1 MNAKAKGYILG
12 SIAAASYGMNP
23 LFALPLYKAGM
34 DPDSV
39 LFFRY
44 LFAIP
49 LLGIMIKA
57 RGRTFKIQ
65 RKETFPLSIMGL
77 LVALSSLTLFLSYN
91 YMAAGIAST
100 LLFVYPIMV
109 ALIMAMVFKEKLAL
123 QTIVC
128 MLLALGG
135 IGLLYKSEDGST
147 LSLIGT
153 LLVFASSLSYA
164 IYIVGINQTSLKN
177 VATLKVTFYVLLFG
191 LSLFV
196 ARLLYS
202 GVLNTPDEWY
212 LWGNLLALA
221 VFPTAISF
229 LCTTGAIQYIGSTP
243 TAILGALE
251 PVTAIFFGIAVFGES
266 LTVRESIGL
275 VMIIVAVTLVI
286 AGGNI
291 TGQLVR
297 FRKLFPRLPIK
308 SKKNN

>member
-57 RGRTFKIQ
+57 RGRSFKIQ
-65 RKETFPLSIMGL
+65 RKETFPLIIMGL

-177 VATLKVTFYVLLFG
+177 VPTLKVTFYVLLFG

-202 GVLNTPDEWY
+202 GVLNTPDQWY
-212 LWGNLLALA
+212 LWANLLALA

-266 LTVRESIGL
+266 LTVRESFGL
-275 VMIIVAVTLVI
+275 VMIIVAVTFVI

-291 TGQLVR
+291 TSQLVR
-297 FRKLFPRLPIK
+297 FRKLFPRLPIR
-308 SKKNN
+308 SKKRN

>member
-57 RGRTFKIQ
+57 RGRSFKIQ
-65 RKETFPLSIMGL
+65 RKETFPLIIMGL

-153 LLVFASSLSYA
+153 LLVFASALSYA

-202 GVLNTPDEWY
+202 GVLNTPDQWY
-212 LWGNLLALA
+212 LWANLLALA

-266 LTVRESIGL
+266 LTVRESFGL
-275 VMIIVAVTLVI
+275 VMIIVAVTFVI

-291 TGQLVR
+291 TSQLVR
-297 FRKLFPRLPIK
+297 FRKLFPRLPIR
-308 SKKNN
+308 SKKRN

>member
-57 RGRTFKIQ
+57 RGRSFKIQ
-65 RKETFPLSIMGL
+65 RKETFPLIIMGL

-202 GVLNTPDEWY
+202 GVLNTPDQWY
-212 LWGNLLALA
+212 LWANLLALA

-251 PVTAIFFGIAVFGES
+251 PVTAIFFGIAVFEES
-266 LTVRESIGL
+266 LTVRESFGL
-275 VMIIVAVTLVI
+275 VMIIVAVTFVI

-291 TGQLVR
+291 TSQLVR
-297 FRKLFPRLPIK
+297 FRKLFPRLPIR
-308 SKKNN
+308 SKKRN

>member
-57 RGRTFKIQ
+57 RGRSFKIQ
-65 RKETFPLSIMGL
+65 RKETFPLIIMGL

-202 GVLNTPDEWY
+202 GVLNTPDQWY
-212 LWGNLLALA
+212 LWANLLALA

-266 LTVRESIGL
+266 LTVRENFGL
-275 VMIIVAVTLVI
+275 VMIIVAVTFVI

-291 TGQLVR
+291 TSQLVR
-297 FRKLFPRLPIK
+297 FRKLFPRLPIR
-308 SKKNN
+308 SKKRN

>member
-57 RGRTFKIQ
+57 RGRSFKIQ
-65 RKETFPLSIMGL
+65 RKETFPLIIMGL
-77 LVALSSLTLFLSYN
+77 LVVLSSLTLFLSYN

-202 GVLNTPDEWY
+202 GVLNTPDQWY
-212 LWGNLLALA
+212 LWANLLALA

-266 LTVRESIGL
+266 LTVRESFGL
-275 VMIIVAVTLVI
+275 VMIIVAVTFVI

-291 TGQLVR
+291 TSQLVR
-297 FRKLFPRLPIK
+297 FRKLFPRLPIR
-308 SKKNN
+308 SKKRN

>member
-57 RGRTFKIQ
+57 RGRSFKIQ
-65 RKETFPLSIMGL
+65 RKETFPLIIMGL

-147 LSLIGT
+147 LSLLGT

-202 GVLNTPDEWY
+202 GVLNTPDQWY
-212 LWGNLLALA
+212 LWANLLALA

-266 LTVRESIGL
+266 LTVRESFGL
-275 VMIIVAVTLVI
+275 VMIIVAVTFVI

-291 TGQLVR
+291 TSQLVR
-297 FRKLFPRLPIK
+297 FRKLFPRLPIR
-308 SKKNN
+308 SKKRN

>member
-57 RGRTFKIQ
+57 RGRSFKIP
-65 RKETFPLSIMGL
+65 RKETFPLIIMGL

-202 GVLNTPDEWY
+202 GVLNTPDQWY
-212 LWGNLLALA
+212 LWANLLALA

-266 LTVRESIGL
+266 LTVRESFGL
-275 VMIIVAVTLVI
+275 VMIIVAVTFVI

-291 TGQLVR
+291 TSQLVR
-297 FRKLFPRLPIK
+297 FRKLFPRLPIR
-308 SKKNN
+308 SKKRN

>member
-34 DPDSV
+34 DPDSL

-57 RGRTFKIQ
+57 RGRSFKIQ
-65 RKETFPLSIMGL
+65 RKETFPLIIMGL

-202 GVLNTPDEWY
+202 GVLNTPDQWY
-212 LWGNLLALA
+212 LWANLLALA

-266 LTVRESIGL
+266 LTVRESFGL
-275 VMIIVAVTLVI
+275 VMIIVAVTFVI

-291 TGQLVR
+291 TSQLVR
-297 FRKLFPRLPIK
+297 FRKLFPRLPIR
-308 SKKNN
+308 SKKRN

>member
-57 RGRTFKIQ
+57 RGRSFKIQ
-65 RKETFPLSIMGL
+65 RKETFPLIIMGL

-202 GVLNTPDEWY
+202 GVLNTPDQWY
-212 LWGNLLALA
+212 LWANLLALA

-266 LTVRESIGL
+266 LTVRESFGL
-275 VMIIVAVTLVI
+275 VMIIIAVTLVI

-291 TGQLVR
+291 TSQLVR
-297 FRKLFPRLPIK
+297 FRKLFPRLPIR
-308 SKKNN
+308 SKKRN

>member
-57 RGRTFKIQ
+57 RGRSFKIQ
-65 RKETFPLSIMGL
+65 RKETFPLIIMGL

-153 LLVFASSLSYA
+153 LLVFTSSLSYA

-202 GVLNTPDEWY
+202 GVLNTPDQWY
-212 LWGNLLALA
+212 LWANLLALA

-266 LTVRESIGL
+266 LTVRESFGL
-275 VMIIVAVTLVI
+275 VMIIVAVTFVI

-291 TGQLVR
+291 TSQLVR
-297 FRKLFPRLPIK
+297 FRKLFPRLPIR
-308 SKKNN
+308 SKKRN

>member
-57 RGRTFKIQ
+57 RGRSFKIQ
-65 RKETFPLSIMGL
+65 RKETFPLIIMGL

-147 LSLIGT
+147 LNLIGT

-202 GVLNTPDEWY
+202 GVLNTPDQWY
-212 LWGNLLALA
+212 LWANLLALA

-266 LTVRESIGL
+266 LTVRESFGL

-291 TGQLVR
+291 TSQLVR
-297 FRKLFPRLPIK
+297 FRKLFPRLPIR
-308 SKKNN
+308 SKKRN

>member
-44 LFAIP
+44 LCAIP

-57 RGRTFKIQ
+57 RGRSFKIQ
-65 RKETFPLSIMGL
+65 RKETFPLIIMGL

-202 GVLNTPDEWY
+202 GVLNTPDQWY
-212 LWGNLLALA
+212 LWANLLALA

-266 LTVRESIGL
+266 LTVRESFGL
-275 VMIIVAVTLVI
+275 VMIIVAVTFVI

-291 TGQLVR
+291 TSQLVR
-297 FRKLFPRLPIK
+297 FRKLFPRLPIR
-308 SKKNN
+308 SKKRN

>member
-65 RKETFPLSIMGL
+65 RKETFPLIIMGL

-100 LLFVYPIMV
+100 LLFVYPTMV

>member
-34 DPDSV
+34 DPASV

-57 RGRTFKIQ
+57 RGRSFKIQ
-65 RKETFPLSIMGL
+65 RKETFPLIIMGL

-202 GVLNTPDEWY
+202 GVLNTPDQWY
-212 LWGNLLALA
+212 LWANLLALA

-266 LTVRESIGL
+266 LTVRESFGL
-275 VMIIVAVTLVI
+275 VMIIVAVTFVI

-291 TGQLVR
+291 TSQLVR
-297 FRKLFPRLPIK
+297 FRKLFPRLPIR
-308 SKKNN
+308 SKKRN

>member
-57 RGRTFKIQ
+57 RGRSFKIQ
-65 RKETFPLSIMGL
+65 RKETFPLIIMGL

-202 GVLNTPDEWY
+202 GVLNTPDQWY
-212 LWGNLLALA
+212 LWANLLALA
-221 VFPTAISF
+221 VFHTAISF

-266 LTVRESIGL
+266 LTVRESFGL
-275 VMIIVAVTLVI
+275 VMIIVAVTFVI

-291 TGQLVR
+291 TSQLVR
-297 FRKLFPRLPIK
+297 FRKLFPRLPIR
-308 SKKNN
+308 SKKRN

>member
-57 RGRTFKIQ
+57 RGRSFKIQ
-65 RKETFPLSIMGL
+65 RKETFPLIIMGL

-147 LSLIGT
+147 LNLIGT

-202 GVLNTPDEWY
+202 GVLNTPDQWY
-212 LWGNLLALA
+212 LWANLLALA

-251 PVTAIFFGIAVFGES
+251 SVTAIFFGIAVFGES
-266 LTVRESIGL
+266 LTVRESFGL
-275 VMIIVAVTLVI
+275 VMIIVAVTFVI

-291 TGQLVR
+291 TSQLVR
-297 FRKLFPRLPIK
+297 FRKLFPRLPIR
-308 SKKNN
+308 SKKRN

>member
-57 RGRTFKIQ
+57 RGRSFKIQ
-65 RKETFPLSIMGL
+65 RKETFPLIIMGL

-202 GVLNTPDEWY
+202 GVLNTPDQWY
-212 LWGNLLALA
+212 LWANLLALA

-229 LCTTGAIQYIGSTP
+229 HCTTGAIQYIGSTP

-266 LTVRESIGL
+266 LTVRESFGL
-275 VMIIVAVTLVI
+275 VMIIVAVTFVI

-291 TGQLVR
+291 TSQLVR
-297 FRKLFPRLPIK
+297 FRKLFPRLPIR
-308 SKKNN
+308 SKKRN

>member
-57 RGRTFKIQ
+57 RGRSFKTQ
-65 RKETFPLSIMGL
+65 RKETFPLIIMGL

-202 GVLNTPDEWY
+202 GVLNTPDQWY
-212 LWGNLLALA
+212 LWANLLALA

-266 LTVRESIGL
+266 LTVRESFGL
-275 VMIIVAVTLVI
+275 VMIIVAVTFVI

-291 TGQLVR
+291 TSQLVR
-297 FRKLFPRLPIK
+297 FRKLFPRLPIR
-308 SKKNN
+308 SKKRN

>member
-57 RGRTFKIQ
+57 RGRSFKIQ
-65 RKETFPLSIMGL
+65 RKETFPLIIMGL

-147 LSLIGT
+147 LSLRGT

-202 GVLNTPDEWY
+202 GVLNTPDQWY
-212 LWGNLLALA
+212 LWANLLALA

-266 LTVRESIGL
+266 LTVRESFGL
-275 VMIIVAVTLVI
+275 VMIIVAVTFVI

-291 TGQLVR
+291 TSQLVR
-297 FRKLFPRLPIK
+297 FRKLFPRLPIR
-308 SKKNN
+308 SKKRN

>member
-57 RGRTFKIQ
+57 RGRSFKIQ
-65 RKETFPLSIMGL
+65 RKETFPLIIMGL

-177 VATLKVTFYVLLFG
+177 VDTLKVTFYVLLFG

-202 GVLNTPDEWY
+202 GVLNTPDQWY
-212 LWGNLLALA
+212 LWANLLALA

-266 LTVRESIGL
+266 LTVRESFGL
-275 VMIIVAVTLVI
+275 VMIIVAVTFVI

-291 TGQLVR
+291 TSQLVR
-297 FRKLFPRLPIK
+297 FRKLFPRLPIR
-308 SKKNN
+308 SKKRN

>member
-57 RGRTFKIQ
+57 RGRSFKIQ
-65 RKETFPLSIMGL
+65 RKETFPLIIMGL

-109 ALIMAMVFKEKLAL
+109 ALIMARVFKEKLAL

-202 GVLNTPDEWY
+202 GVLNTPDQWY
-212 LWGNLLALA
+212 LWANLLALA

-266 LTVRESIGL
+266 LTVRESFGL
-275 VMIIVAVTLVI
+275 VMIIVAVTFVI

-291 TGQLVR
+291 TSQLVR
-297 FRKLFPRLPIK
+297 FRKLFPRLPIR
-308 SKKNN
+308 SKKRN

>member
-12 SIAAASYGMNP
+12 SIAAASYGTNP

-57 RGRTFKIQ
+57 RGRSFKIQ
-65 RKETFPLSIMGL
+65 RKETFPLIIMGL

-202 GVLNTPDEWY
+202 GVLNTPDQWY
-212 LWGNLLALA
+212 LWANLLALA

-266 LTVRESIGL
+266 LTVRESFGL
-275 VMIIVAVTLVI
+275 VMIIVAVTFVI

-291 TGQLVR
+291 TSQLVR
-297 FRKLFPRLPIK
+297 FRKLFPRLPIR
-308 SKKNN
+308 SKKRN

>member
-57 RGRTFKIQ
+57 RGRSFKIQ
-65 RKETFPLSIMGL
+65 RKETFPLIIMGL

-147 LSLIGT
+147 LNLIGT
-153 LLVFASSLSYA
+153 LLFFASSLSYA

-202 GVLNTPDEWY
+202 GVLNTPDQWY
-212 LWGNLLALA
+212 LWANLLALA

-266 LTVRESIGL
+266 LTVRESFGL
-275 VMIIVAVTLVI
+275 VMIIVAVTFVI

-291 TGQLVR
+291 TSQLVR
-297 FRKLFPRLPIK
+297 FRKLFPRLPIR
-308 SKKNN
+308 SKKRN

>member
-57 RGRTFKIQ
+57 RGRSFKIQ
-65 RKETFPLSIMGL
+65 RKETFPLIIMGL

-177 VATLKVTFYVLLFG
+177 VTTLKVTFYVLLFG

-202 GVLNTPDEWY
+202 GVLNTPDQWY
-212 LWGNLLALA
+212 LWANLLALA

-266 LTVRESIGL
+266 LTVRESFGL
-275 VMIIVAVTLVI
+275 VMIIVAVTFVI

-291 TGQLVR
+291 TSQLVR
-297 FRKLFPRLPIK
+297 FRKLFPRLPIR
-308 SKKNN
+308 SKKRN

>member
-57 RGRTFKIQ
+57 RGRSFKIQ
-65 RKETFPLSIMGL
+65 RKETFPLIIMGL

-100 LLFVYPIMV
+100 LRFVDPIMV
-109 ALIMAMVFKEKLAL
+109 ALIRARVFKEKLAL

-202 GVLNTPDEWY
+202 GVLNTPDQWY
-212 LWGNLLALA
+212 LWANLLALA

-251 PVTAIFFGIAVFGES
+251 PVTAVFFGIAVFGES
-266 LTVRESIGL
+266 LTVRESFGL
-275 VMIIVAVTLVI
+275 VMIIVAVTFVI

-291 TGQLVR
+291 TSQLVR
-297 FRKLFPRLPIK
+297 FRKLFPRLPIR
-308 SKKNN
+308 SKKRN

>member
-57 RGRTFKIQ
+57 RGRSFKIQ
-65 RKETFPLSIMGL
+65 RKETFPLIIMGL

-202 GVLNTPDEWY
+202 GVLNTPDQWY
-212 LWGNLLALA
+212 LWANLLALA

-266 LTVRESIGL
+266 LTVRESFGL
-275 VMIIVAVTLVI
+275 VMIIVAVTFVI

-291 TGQLVR
+291 TSQLVR
-297 FRKLFPRLPIK
+297 FRKLFPKLPIR
-308 SKKNN
+308 SKKRN

>member
-57 RGRTFKIQ
+57 RGRSFKIQ
-65 RKETFPLSIMGL
+65 RKETFPLIIMGL

-202 GVLNTPDEWY
+202 GVLNTPDQWY
-212 LWGNLLALA
+212 LWANLLALA

-229 LCTTGAIQYIGSTP
+229 LCTTGAIQYIGSPPTP
-243 TAILGALE
+243 TLGAMG
-251 PVTAIFFGIAVFGES
+251 PATAVFFGIAVFGES
-266 LTVRESIGL
+266 LTVRESFGL
-275 VMIIVAVTLVI
+275 VMIIVAVTFVI

-291 TGQLVR
+291 TSQLVR
-297 FRKLFPRLPIK
+297 FRKLFPRLPIR
-308 SKKNN
+308 SKKRN